1 MPSSL
6 AGAGDWGS
14 GAGAA
19 DTWNDGADAGAKSDG
34 DFGAT
39 NGNFGT
45 TTGDFGATNGEVTG
59 NGDKPGGDFTCRR

>member
-6 AGAGDWGS
+6 GGAGDWNS

-19 DTWNDGADAGAKSDG
+19 DTWNDGADAGAKFDG

-39 NGNFGT
+39 N
-45 TTGDFGATNGEVTG
+45 GDFGATNGEVTA

>member
-6 AGAGDWGS
+6 DGAGDWGP
-14 GAGAA
+14 GTGAA
-19 DTWNDGADAGAKSDG
+19 DTWNDSADAGAKIDG

-39 NGNFGT
+39 KDGFGT
-45 TTGDFGATNGEVTG
+45 TNGEVTG